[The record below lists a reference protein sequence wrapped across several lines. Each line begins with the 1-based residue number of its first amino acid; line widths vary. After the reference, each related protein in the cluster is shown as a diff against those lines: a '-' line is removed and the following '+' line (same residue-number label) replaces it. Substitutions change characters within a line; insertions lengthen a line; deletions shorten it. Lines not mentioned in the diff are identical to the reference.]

1 MKCVDISR
9 IQEITTTQLIY
20 TDDSGERI
28 AIDLNACV
36 KQYAIE
42 FEAER
47 GKPYPKDG
55 RCVGDRW
62 ILRYF
67 ELYTTPEHTRFTM
80 TLKPLNRFQRLLE
93 RMHFINFYIKE
104 REQFHKIQRRFM
116 EVGFRTFDLT

>member
-9 IQEITTTQLIY
+9 IQEITTTELIY
-20 TDDSGERI
+20 TDDCGERV
-28 AIDLNACV
+28 AIDLDACV

-80 TLKPLNRFQRLLE
+80 TLKPLNGLQKLLE
-93 RMHFINFYIKE
+93 RFLMWNFYTKE
-104 REQFHKIQRRFM
+104 AEQFHKIQLRLM
-116 EVGFRTFDLT
+116 EVGFGTFDLT